1 MAWNGDKVEL
11 TEGQKRAAEFAGIP
25 ADRPGLGAE
34 YPKAVYKADKE
45 GKDRTLNG
53 EPILVDGKHAV
64 RTAVVHNEDEE
75 LEALEQ
81 GWFLSPNLKE
91 EERKRDAI
99 AEKDAEIAALQA
111 QIAAKEKPAEKL
123 SVKA

>member
-25 ADRPGLGAE
+25 ADRVGLGAE

-45 GKDRTLNG
+45 GKDRMLNN
-53 EPILVDGKHAV
+53 EPMLVGGKHAV
-64 RTAVVHNEDEE
+64 RVATVNNEDEE

-81 GWFLSPNLKE
+81 GWFLSPDLKE
-91 EERKRDAI
+91 EQRKRDAM

-111 QIAAKEKPAEKL
+111 QLAAKDKSEKL
-123 SVKA
+123 GVKA